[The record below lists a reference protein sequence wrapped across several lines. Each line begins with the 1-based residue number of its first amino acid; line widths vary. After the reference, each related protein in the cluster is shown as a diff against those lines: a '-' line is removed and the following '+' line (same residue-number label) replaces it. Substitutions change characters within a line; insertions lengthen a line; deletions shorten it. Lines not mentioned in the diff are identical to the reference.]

1 MQMRNLFTKY
11 RDYVLFN
18 KNLLISGICAFF
30 AGALVAQLHGA
41 FYDNAAVNSL
51 VSLGAEYGVYFPLFA
66 FLFYRDNRHRY
77 VSSSGVK
84 ISTNVWNDVKK
95 LGITFFVSE
104 IVYSATRGYA
114 HYQILV
120 SGTEPYQASM
130 IASLIAWGIFFV
142 CVNVGVKL
150 VRLFKK

>member
-1 MQMRNLFTKY
+1 M
-11 RDYVLFN
+11 
-18 KNLLISGICAFF
+18 
-30 AGALVAQLHGA
+30 
-41 FYDNAAVNSL
+41 NSL

-66 FLFYRDNRHRY
+66 YLFYRDNKHRY
-77 VSSSGVK
+77 VSSSGGR
-84 ISTNVWNDVKK
+84 ISTNIWDDIKK
-95 LGITFFVSE
+95 LGVTFFLSE
-104 IVYSATRGYA
+104 IIYSATRGYA